1 MTTTVSNRGQAQ
13 HATRSKPQIQER
25 DTQIRGNW
33 KATTKEIIRIAGLLR
48 DPAESAR
55 RRDQLAD
62 QLIRLCDTLLRGP
75 AGTVRDLSAEARNA
89 YESLSPREHQIF
101 AALAEGLTVKDIAK
115 RLNRSPKT
123 VNNHRTHIMRKLALR
138 NTAELARLAIQ
149 IGVTCV

>member
-1 MTTTVSNRGQAQ
+1 MTTTVSNHGEAQ
-13 HATRSKPQIQER
+13 HATRSNPQNQER
-25 DTQIRGNW
+25 DTRLRGNW
-33 KATTKEIIRIAGLLR
+33 KATTREIIRIASLLR
-48 DPAESAR
+48 DPAESVH

-75 AGTVRDLSAEARNA
+75 SGVVRDLSTEARNA

-101 AALAEGLTVKDIAK
+101 AALAEGLTVNDIAK

-138 NTAELARLAIQ
+138 NTAELTRLAIQ
-149 IGVTCV
+149 IGVTWV

>member
-1 MTTTVSNRGQAQ
+1 MTTTVFNHGEAQ
-13 HATRSKPQIQER
+13 HATLPKPQIQER
-25 DTQIRGNW
+25 DTHVRGNW
-33 KATTKEIIRIAGLLR
+33 KATTKEIRHIAGILR
-48 DPAESAR
+48 DAEDSTH
-55 RRDQLAD
+55 RRDQLTD
-62 QLIRLCDTLLRGP
+62 QLIRLCDTLLCGP
-75 AGTVRDLSAEARNA
+75 AGTVRDLSAESRNA

-101 AALAEGLTVKDIAK
+101 AALAEGLTVHDIAE

>member
-1 MTTTVSNRGQAQ
+1 MTTTFLNHGEAQ
-13 HATRSKPQIQER
+13 PAALSKPQLQER

-33 KATTKEIIRIAGLLR
+33 KATTMEIRRVAAMLR
-48 DPAESAR
+48 DPQQSAHR
-55 RRDQLAD
+55 HDQLAD
-62 QLIRLCDTLLRGP
+62 QLIRLCDTLLGGA
-75 AGTVRDLSAEARNA
+75 AGAVRDLSAEARNA

-101 AALAEGLTVKDIAK
+101 AALAEGLTVNDIAK

-138 NTAELARLAIQ
+138 NTAELTRLAIQ